1 MDTISY
7 KEAAADFDSAFPI
20 GNGRLGAT
28 VFGGVN
34 SQVIALNEESLWSS
48 PFVNRVNKSCWKDYT
63 KIQELYAGGFE
74 GEARERIQES
84 VAPVTGNPACY
95 KSAGTF
101 RIDFFSSAE
110 RTPLAGTE
118 SSILVY
124 ERKLDMETG
133 IASETVSIESP
144 RESTAIFS
152 QNAPLSSGSS
162 VSCSRDV
169 FASACDDVIVIH
181 IGASLPRNIFLR
193 AGFESDGETRTV
205 FSLDDDTI
213 VLERTNGIP
222 MCAMAMASTT
232 GGSCCVKGGS
242 LIIEGADD
250 VTIYIDIETAYR
262 SGHYR
267 RRGGDV
273 SRAAKSLATSAAD
286 RALKKLCFAQTKPY
300 QSVRD
305 DHASRFSRRYRRLSL
320 QLADTEQELAWKYER
335 YRLLSSF
342 TELGSLPALQTGL
355 WSRPCSGGV
364 PGSAG
369 QTAGGQPGTGGQDTR
384 TGGQQTDSLRYRFQD
399 LYGLPYCEYG
409 MEKAYAAL
417 SRFIK
422 AFKKRS
428 FRCAK
433 EMFQLDG
440 SLAYGT
446 SDLWG
451 DSAPSCADT
460 DFFAPFGAVYVA
472 LALKKYYDYT
482 LDVKFLKKHFKLL
495 TGPCEFFAA
504 FKPPRPY
511 AEAERELIRQLF
523 EAAWDAA
530 GALDRRSKYPEINSY
545 LTGLPGKEDTP
556 AEADRDAGQPAAAGA
571 VIDAIIQARIKR
583 GKVEID
589 LLAGNSPQ
597 AGGIS
602 VSGGKFT
609 NSGGQCPNSGG
620 NFPISGGNF
629 PISGELKGLHLPGNL
644 RAEVVWENGSPKGG
658 RIYAKPNCL
667 DYAKSIVLRYG
678 GKTYPSDIQTGSIDI
693 LNILPST
700 V

>member
-34 SQVIALNEESLWSS
+34 SQIIALNEESLWSA
-48 PFVNRVNKSCWKDYT
+48 PFINRVNKNCWKDYK
-63 KIQELYAGGFE
+63 KIQELYAGGSE
-74 GEARERIQES
+74 GEACERIQES
-84 VAPVTGNPACY
+84 VASVPGNPAFY

-110 RTPLAGTE
+110 RTPLAGKE

-124 ERKLDMETG
+124 ERRLDMETG

-152 QNAPLSSGSS
+152 RNAPLSSGSS
-162 VSCSRDV
+162 ISCSRDV
-169 FASACDDVIVIH
+169 FASACDDVIAIH

-193 AGFESDGETRTV
+193 AGFESDEETQTV
-205 FSLDDDTI
+205 FALDDDTI
-213 VLERTNGIP
+213 ALERMNGIP
-222 MCAMAMASTT
+222 MCAMAMASTA

-267 RRGGDV
+267 RRGGNV
-273 SRAAKSLATSAAD
+273 SRSAKSLATSCAD
-286 RALKKLCFAQTKPY
+286 KALKKLCFAQTKPY

-320 QLADTEQELAWKYER
+320 QLSDTAQELAWKYSR

-342 TELGSLPALQTGL
+342 SDLGSLPSLQTGL
-355 WSRPCSGGV
+355 WTRPCSGGV

-369 QTAGGQPGTGGQDTR
+369 QTAGGQKAGSEQAADR
-384 TGGQQTDSLRYRFQD
+384 LRYRFQD

-409 MEKAYAAL
+409 MEKSYAAL

-422 AFKKRS
+422 AFRKRS

-433 EMFQLDG
+433 EMFQCDG
-440 SLAYGT
+440 SLAYGI

-451 DSAPSCADT
+451 DSAPSCTDADL
-460 DFFAPFGAVYVA
+460 FAPFGAVYAA
-472 LALKKYYDYT
+472 LTLKKYYDYT
-482 LDVKFLKKHFKLL
+482 LDRKFLKKHFKLL

-504 FKPPRPY
+504 FKEPGAY
-511 AEAERELIRQLF
+511 SEAELALIRQLF

-530 GALDRRSKYPEINSY
+530 GALDQRSKYTEINSY
-545 LTGLPGKEDTP
+545 LAGLPAKDDTP
-556 AEADRDAGQPAAAGA
+556 ADRDAGQPAAAGSA
-571 VIDAIIQARIKR
+571 IDAIIRARIKR

-589 LLAGNSPQ
+589 LLNGAG
-597 AGGIS
+597 
-602 VSGGKFT
+602 
-609 NSGGQCPNSGG
+609 GG
-620 NFPISGGNF
+620 NFPLSGGQF
-629 PISGELKGLHLPGNL
+629 PLSGELKGLHLPGNL

-658 RIYAKPNCL
+658 RIYAKPNCI
-667 DYAKSIVLRYG
+667 DYTKAIVLTYK
-678 GKTYPSDIQTGSIDI
+678 GKAYPSTLQTGSIDI

>member
-34 SQVIALNEESLWSS
+34 SQIIALNEESLWSA
-48 PFVNRVNKSCWKDYT
+48 PFINRVNKNCWKDYK
-63 KIQELYAGGFE
+63 KIQELYAGGSE
-74 GEARERIQES
+74 SEARERMQES
-84 VAPVTGNPACY
+84 VASVPGNPAFY

-110 RTPLAGTE
+110 RTPLAGKE

-124 ERKLDMETG
+124 ERRLDMETG
-133 IASETVSIESP
+133 IASETLSIESP

-162 VSCSRDV
+162 ISCSRDV
-169 FASACDDVIVIH
+169 FASACDDVIAIH

-193 AGFESDGETRTV
+193 AGFESDEETQTV
-205 FSLDDDTI
+205 FALDDDTI
-213 VLERTNGIP
+213 ALERMNGIP
-222 MCAMAMASTT
+222 MCAMAMASTA

-262 SGHYR
+262 SNHYR
-267 RRGGDV
+267 RRGGNV
-273 SRAAKSLATSAAD
+273 SRSAKSLATSCAD
-286 RALKKLCFAQTKPY
+286 KALKKLCFAQTKPY

-320 QLADTEQELAWKYER
+320 QLSDTAQELAWKYSR

-342 TELGSLPALQTGL
+342 SDLGSLPSLQTGL
-355 WSRPCSGGV
+355 WSRPGSGTEQKACTDRA
-364 PGSAG
+364 AG
-369 QTAGGQPGTGGQDTR
+369 TEGTADC
-384 TGGQQTDSLRYRFQD
+384 LRYRFQD
-399 LYGLPYCEYG
+399 LYGLPYCAYG

-417 SRFIK
+417 GRFIR
-422 AFKKRS
+422 AFRKRS

-433 EMFQLDG
+433 EMFQCDG

-451 DSAPSCADT
+451 DSAPSCTDADL
-460 DFFAPFGAVYVA
+460 FAPFGAVYAA

-482 LDVKFLKKHFKLL
+482 LDRKFLKKHFKLL

-504 FKPPRPY
+504 FKAPETY
-511 AEAERELIRQLF
+511 SESERALIRQLF

-530 GALDRRSKYPEINSY
+530 GALDQRSKYTEINSY
-545 LTGLPGKEDTP
+545 LAGLPGKGDT
-556 AEADRDAGQPAAAGA
+556 AADTDAGQPAAAES
-571 VIDAIIQARIKR
+571 VIDAIIRARMNR
-583 GKVEID
+583 GKLEID
-589 LLAGNSPQ
+589 LLNGS
-597 AGGIS
+597 
-602 VSGGKFT
+602 
-609 NSGGQCPNSGG
+609 SGGQFPLSGG
-620 NFPISGGNF
+620 QFPL
-629 PISGELKGLHLPGNL
+629 SGELKGLHLPGNL

-658 RIYAKPNCL
+658 RIYAKPNCI
-667 DYAKSIVLRYG
+667 DYTKAIVLNYK
-678 GKTYPSDIQTGSIDI
+678 GKAYPSSLQTGSIDI